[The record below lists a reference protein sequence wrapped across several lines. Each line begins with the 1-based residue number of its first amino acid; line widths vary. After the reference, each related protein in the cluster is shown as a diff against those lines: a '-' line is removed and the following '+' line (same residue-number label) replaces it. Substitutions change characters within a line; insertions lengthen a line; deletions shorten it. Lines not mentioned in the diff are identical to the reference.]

1 MTRKERLCELIEK
14 GRLCPEDG
22 NPFEEEKCEMC
33 KYKAD
38 VDCDITRLADYL
50 IENGVIVPPVK
61 VGDNVWAF
69 YISHPT
75 DYKHRKQGRRK
86 YLEYLA
92 PTTNAADRNLSIII
106 IKSKKATTSDISRIG
121 KTVFFT
127 REEAEKALEQ
137 RMIDNELL

>member
-22 NPFEEEKCEMC
+22 TPFEEEKCAMC

-38 VDCDITRLADYL
+38 DDCDITRLADYL
-50 IENGVIVPPVK
+50 IENGVIVPPIK

-69 YISHPT
+69 YISHTT
-75 DYKHRKQGRRK
+75 DYKYSKQGRRK

-92 PTTNAADRNLSIII
+92 PTTNAVDRNLPNII
-106 IKSKKATTSDISRIG
+106 IKSKKAATSDISRIG
-121 KTVFFT
+121 KTVFLT
-127 REEAEKALEQ
+127 REEAEKALAERQ
-137 RMIDNELL
+137 AENDKL